1 MHTFICTKQ
10 NEHQLQNAKGRKSET
25 ANTFVTHERKFIADL
40 VVGFAG
46 WRGGGRS
53 GVIHGSKRIKL
64 EIEKDNH
71 RLHEVSLDSPSI
83 YSIQISFV
91 KSLF

>member
-46 WRGGGRS
+46 WGVGGGVGSYMVQSELSWKLKKIIIDCTRYRS
-53 GVIHGSKRIKL
+53 IHPLYI
-64 EIEKDNH
+64 
-71 RLHEVSLDSPSI
+71 V
-83 YSIQISFV
+83 F
-91 KSLF
+91 KSHS